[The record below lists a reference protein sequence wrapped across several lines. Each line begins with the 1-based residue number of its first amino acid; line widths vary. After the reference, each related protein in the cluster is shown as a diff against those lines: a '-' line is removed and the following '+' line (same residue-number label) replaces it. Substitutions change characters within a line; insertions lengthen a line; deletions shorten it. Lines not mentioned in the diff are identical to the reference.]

1 MDPQAKMRYQQE
13 FDDHLRANRFAEAG
27 TLCARLMAIESGSVD
42 GNLLASHSWQRLG
55 DFDSMLRAAQK
66 AYSRDEKSLA
76 VGLRLAECELY
87 CNQVGA
93 ALGRLEQLEVLAGD
107 DESAWQNIAQMYLHC
122 ASHVEAGRCYERAA
136 ALKPDH
142 AGHLY
147 NLASSCVILGD
158 IERAA
163 VLFNRVIALSPDM
176 LDAYL
181 GRTQL
186 QTWDAE
192 ANNIAELSGVLARL
206 PARHP
211 GEVPLCHALAKEYE
225 DIGEPRHAVAYL
237 HRGAAGRRATLAYRV
252 ETDVNA
258 MAQIRRTFDRK
269 FFSQSTP
276 ATKADTADEPSY
288 FVLGLPRSGT
298 TLVDRILSSHS
309 QVASL
314 GEVQN
319 FTFALMHLAGGGRGG
334 KFGLIERSSR
344 IDVARLGSLYRAG
357 ILQYGKGAAHL
368 INKTPANYLY
378 LGLIHR
384 ALPNAKIVH
393 LRRHPLDSC
402 YAMYKTLF
410 NMGYPF
416 SYSLADIG
424 HYYLAYHR
432 LMQHWRE
439 HMPDSFLDVDYETL
453 VDQQE
458 STTRAMLAYCGLP
471 WENSCLEF
479 HKNAAPAASAS
490 ASQVRQPVYRRSL
503 QRWRDYAD
511 DLAPL
516 AAFLTGHGIDC
527 T

>member
-1 MDPQAKMRYQQE
+1 MRYQQE
-13 FDDHLRANRFAEAG
+13 FDEHLRAGRFADAG
-27 TLCARLMAIESGSVD
+27 ALCVRLADVESGSVD
-42 GNLLASHSWQRLG
+42 GNLLSSQFRQRLG
-55 DFDSMLRAAQK
+55 DFDSMLLAARK
-66 AYSRDEKSLA
+66 AFSLDA
-76 VGLRLAECELY
+76 QSVPVGLRLAECEIY
-87 CNQVGA
+87 CNQIGA
-93 ALGRLEQLEVLAGD
+93 ARDRLGDLESLAAD
-107 DESAWQNIAQMYLHC
+107 DDAALQNIAQMYLHC
-122 ASHVEAGRCYERAA
+122 ASHVEAGRCYERAV

-158 IERAA
+158 ILRAET
-163 VLFNRVIALSPDM
+163 LFSRVIALAPSM

-181 GRTQL
+181 GRSQL
-186 QTWDAE
+186 KTWRAN
-192 ANNIAELSGVLARL
+192 ANNIAELGRVLARL

-225 DIGEPRHAVAYL
+225 DIGEPRPAIALL
-237 HRGAAGRRATLAYRV
+237 HRGAAARRARLAYKV

-258 MAQIRRTFDRK
+258 MEQIRRTFGGR
-269 FFSQSTP
+269 FFAQAPP
-276 ATKADTADEPSY
+276 AFEADAAGEPSY

-319 FTFALMHLAGGGRGG
+319 FTFALMHLAGGGADG
-334 KFGLIERSSR
+334 KLGLIERSSR
-344 IDVARLGSLYRAG
+344 VDFARLGQLYRQG
-357 ILQYGKGAAHL
+357 ILQYGQSAAHL

-384 ALPNAKIVH
+384 ALPLAKIIH

-416 SYSLADIG
+416 SYSLVDIG
-424 HYYLAYHR
+424 HYYLAYHS

-439 HMPDSFLDVDYETL
+439 HMPGSFLDVDYEAL

-458 STTRAMLAYCGLP
+458 STTRAMLAHCGLP
-471 WENSCLEF
+471 WEDACLEF

-490 ASQVRQPVYRRSL
+490 ASQVRQPVYRRSV

-516 AAFLTGHGIDC
+516 AAFLTDHGIDC